1 MERSVWIIL
10 NKNFSITIDGEI
22 KNNKVEDKKFS
33 PGSDI
38 WTNELPRLGFSD
50 EKVQKDYDNFI
61 TDIITLFAEPSIN
74 EVLIDAKILKKSR
87 TVVEVLEEE
96 EEFTSAKLLELEKKW
111 KPERIIIEYN
121 GMWNMKDLAL
131 PFHWNL
137 EQQLYWLDL
146 MADSNISI
154 SNCPSNIFF
163 CCIIFQNTI
172 NSLFCF
178 CFIIIILL

>member
-74 EVLIDAKILKKSR
+74 EVLIDAKIG
-87 TVVEVLEEE
+87 EE
-96 EEFTSAKLLELEKKW
+96 S
-111 KPERIIIEYN
+111 EYN
-121 GMWNMKDLAL
+121 
-131 PFHWNL
+131 
-137 EQQLYWLDL
+137 
-146 MADSNISI
+146 
-154 SNCPSNIFF
+154 NCKTPL
-163 CCIIFQNTI
+163 IIRKI
-172 NSLFCF
+172 EEYSVDE
-178 CFIIIILL
+178 IIK